1 MFTKLQRSISVG
13 DFIKF
18 SNEKYPMGLGEVVN
32 GSSENVKVKILLPMD
47 STTMRS
53 FSLPPLA
60 SIMYPVASQDG
71 MVEVYQTVTHV
82 SIPRYNIN
90 DIAFTVPISEVD
102 SGRFHLSRT
111 KNTYVIRF
119 FNDGRGMQPCKS
131 SFYFSRHL
139 IEPLG
144 VHNSTH

>member
-1 MFTKLQRSISVG
+1 MFTKLQRSVSVG

-18 SNEKYPMGLGEVVN
+18 SNEKYP
-32 GSSENVKVKILLPMD
+32 
-47 STTMRS
+47 
-53 FSLPPLA
+53 
-60 SIMYPVASQDG
+60 VASQDE

-111 KNTYVIRF
+111 QK
-119 FNDGRGMQPCKS
+119 
-131 SFYFSRHL
+131 HL
-139 IEPLG
+139 CDEVLQ
-144 VHNSTH
+144 